1 MRTSAAGAWPALNS
15 PRSGDPATSWA
26 PRVRDRPGTAAT
38 RAALM
43 LSASG
48 RCACPDDLR
57 YRSGIG
63 GKPVST
69 QALLKQLVGLGVG
82 KDIKHQQAG
91 RLYRGKAGQLRA
103 AGHPCPAGQRAREQR
118 GDPRV
123 VV

>member
-1 MRTSAAGAWPALNS
+1 M
-15 PRSGDPATSWA
+15 
-26 PRVRDRPGTAAT
+26 
-38 RAALM
+38 M

-91 RLYRGKAGQLRA
+91 RLYRGKAGQLVA
-103 AGHPCPAGQRAREQR
+103 AGHHYPAGQRARQQR
-118 GDPRV
+118 AHLRFVVGVVENDEHPFPGQQAAVQAGLRV
-123 VV
+123 KRARYPIRCDSERL